1 VLFASTNFPENL
13 DAALRR
19 PGRFDVDLKFD
30 FATHEQ
36 AMDIYKH
43 FYKPSPQLFKEVD
56 DFVPSFTPSDTKT
69 SRIEDEAEHFAN
81 VIKEAEIKV
90 SIATIQGFLLLYK
103 REPEMVQEKVVEW
116 AAEMRAEQ
124 SPVTEEM
131 SDEAGSVEEG
141 VKKGEENMSV
151 AMIKFEPKDL
161 KETVKLKKKEGVK
174 QRT

>member
-1 VLFASTNFPENL
+1 
-13 DAALRR
+13 
-19 PGRFDVDLKFD
+19 
-30 FATHEQ
+30 
-36 AMDIYKH
+36 MDIYKH
-43 FYKPSPQLFKEVD
+43 FYKPTPLLSEEID
-56 DFVPSFTPSDTKT
+56 DSVPSFTSSDTET
-69 SRIEDEAEHFAN
+69 FRIDDEAKHFAN

-141 VKKGEENMSV
+141 VKKGEENLSV

-161 KETVKLKKKEGVK
+161 REKAKLKKKEGVK